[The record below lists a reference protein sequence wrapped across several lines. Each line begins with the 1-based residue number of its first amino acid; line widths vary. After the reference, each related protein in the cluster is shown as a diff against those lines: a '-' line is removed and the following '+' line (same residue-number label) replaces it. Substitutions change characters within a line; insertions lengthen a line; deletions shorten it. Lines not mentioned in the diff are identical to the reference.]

1 MDRPFGR
8 RVRSSR
14 LQRLASQLSEAG
26 REQLMEYLQLQLQIQ
41 ALEACCA
48 VIRRRLLG
56 APQPPRRHCARRY
69 RLKGYRK
76 GGRHAYH

>member
-1 MDRPFGR
+1 
-8 RVRSSR
+8 
-14 LQRLASQLSEAG
+14 
-26 REQLMEYLQLQLQIQ
+26 MEYLQLQLQIQ
-41 ALEACCA
+41 ALEARCA

>member
-41 ALEACCA
+41 ALEARCA